1 MKIFNCN
8 LFILLGGSLP
18 FAMIAGVTVRTLR
31 AHVSAVYV
39 GGIIELTVWTKIV
52 ALDQK
57 WAAAFFAIVWCA
69 FQSDTVKTGRA
80 AIAFRAHGVVLA
92 DLSNKNKIDF
102 KFEHFVD

>member
-8 LFILLGGSLP
+8 LFILLRGSLP

-52 ALDQK
+52 ALD
-57 WAAAFFAIVWCA
+57 
-69 FQSDTVKTGRA
+69 
-80 AIAFRAHGVVLA
+80 
-92 DLSNKNKIDF
+92 
-102 KFEHFVD
+102 